1 VTTSALW
8 SHSRHFLNVRPVYA
22 FGRWILENLPL
33 FVGYGM
39 TRGVTEIAYRFS
51 PHHRAALEGNIRR
64 VLRHTCP
71 GLSPEEREV
80 RTRRQAHET
89 FWNRGVWF
97 ADLSVLAGR
106 RQMEGLFRFHV
117 EGNWPALLRARQRGS
132 GAILASAH
140 LGNWFGGGVVVSRQ
154 GIPVR
159 TLMYRNH
166 AGGVMDELV
175 ARRGKVRQTFVDDDP
190 FSTLEVI
197 RALRQGELVAML
209 ADKPWD
215 SQSMSVPF
223 FGAPARFPLG
233 PVRIARL
240 AQVPIFPAFCLWK
253 RPREFRAVLCD
264 PIEVGAGDPERAE
277 FEALSRL
284 ARRIE
289 EFVAPNL
296 HIWFNFTPV
305 WENS

>member
-1 VTTSALW
+1 M
-8 SHSRHFLNVRPVYA
+8 
-22 FGRWILENLPL
+22 LENFPL

-39 TRGVTEIAYRFS
+39 TRGVTEIAYRLS
-51 PHHRAALEGNIRR
+51 PDQRMALEGNIRR
-64 VLRHTCP
+64 VLGHTCP
-71 GLSPEEREV
+71 GLSPRELDL
-80 RTRRQAHET
+80 RARRQAHLT

-97 ADLSVLAGR
+97 ADLSILAGR
-106 RQMEGLFRFHV
+106 RQMEGLFQFQV
-117 EGNWPALLRARQRGS
+117 EGNWGALERARARGS

-140 LGNWFGGGVVVSRQ
+140 LGNWFGGGVAVSRH

-166 AGGVMDELV
+166 AGGVMDQLV
-175 ARRGKVRQTFVDDDP
+175 ARRGNVRQTFVDDDP
-190 FSTLEVI
+190 FSILEVI
-197 RALRQGELVAML
+197 RALSRGEVVAVL

-215 SQSMSVPF
+215 SQSLLVPF

-233 PVRIARL
+233 PIRIARL
-240 AQVPIFPAFCLWK
+240 ARVPLFPAFCLWK
-253 RPREFRAVLCD
+253 RPRQFKAVLCD
-264 PIEVGAGDPERAE
+264 PIEVEAGDPERTE
-277 FEALSRL
+277 REALMRL

-305 WENS
+305 WENL